1 MTIQR
6 DIYLKRVKESAI
18 DSTLVAAVA
27 KTAKKKTI
35 SEAWT
40 ADMIKRNADIGSDKG
55 YGITLS
61 PNKNPNK
68 HSHMSI
74 TRSSGGKIKVQFDD
88 FGKKPT
94 PIFVGTPEEVANH
107 VNKVL
112 GLSESYESSGV
123 AKNRDSKTKVPTTS
137 VKGAKTR
144 TEEDELELDEMSAKD
159 HYAKMKSKGRVTP
172 IDSTRHPKR
181 KGLEG
186 PFRNKRGMVYYYDPK
201 EGKYYDASRD
211 MYLDVSDIEE
221 GKRQVKE
228 SSDKDRFKKVFQA
241 AMKKFG
247 INDPGDLKSDAEKK
261 KFFNYVD
268 SQYTAKNESTRKVN
282 EAKKGGPLNDL
293 YNKVLDK
300 GKKLGDW
307 NMQSYFEW
315 EGRIYM
321 LQRGQAFP
329 KGSVD
334 DFKKKAQPGLLK
346 ALKLS
351 ERTLTEP
358 EKKEKE
364 RIVKGMKKVQ
374 GDFED
379 RYGKDKGKS
388 VMYATATKLAKE
400 SVNEQFK
407 VGDKVHLGFGSKG
420 GAGFNGTITNISGD
434 TVHIKNE
441 KGDTYK
447 GPMKFI
453 SKAD

>member
-6 DIYLKRVKESAI
+6 DLFYKRAMEKNI
-18 DSTLVAAVA
+18 DENFADKVA
-27 KTAKKKTI
+27 KTAKKKT
-35 SEAWT
+35 
-40 ADMIKRNADIGSDKG
+40 
-55 YGITLS
+55 
-61 PNKNPNK
+61 
-68 HSHMSI
+68 
-74 TRSSGGKIKVQFDD
+74 
-88 FGKKPT
+88 
-94 PIFVGTPEEVANH
+94 VG
-107 VNKVL
+107 
-112 GLSESYESSGV
+112 ESYESSGV
-123 AKNRDSKTKVPTTS
+123 AKDRDSKTKVPGTS

-144 TEEDELELDEMSAKD
+144 TEEEDLELEEMSAKD
-159 HYAKMKSKGRVTP
+159 HYAMMKKKGRVAP

-186 PFRNKRGMVYYYDPK
+186 PFRNRRGMVYYYDPK
-201 EGKYYDASRD
+201 EGQYYDASRD
-211 MYLDVSDIEE
+211 MYLDVDDI
-221 GKRQVKE
+221 QE
-228 SSDKDRFKKVFQA
+228 SSDKERFKKVFQA

-247 INDPGDLKSDAEKK
+247 IKDPGDLKSAAEKK

-315 EGRIYM
+315 ENRIYM
-321 LQRGQAFP
+321 LKRGQAFP
-329 KGSVD
+329 KGTVD
-334 DFKKKAQPGLLK
+334 EFKKKAQPGLLK
-346 ALKLS
+346 TLKLS
-351 ERTLTEP
+351 ERKLTEP

-388 VMYATATKLAKE
+388 VMYATATKLAKGM
-400 SVNEQFK
+400 NEAYK

-420 GAGFNGTITNISGD
+420 GAGFYGKITKIEGD
-434 TVHIKNE
+434 TVHIEHESGKS
-441 KGDTYK
+441 YK
-447 GPMKFI
+447 GPMRLVSDDDRK
-453 SKAD
+453 